1 MDMIFDVLEVLGRI
15 GIYTL
20 GILAAIV
27 VGYLIFPLAL
37 GILVLSIPVGILYIL
52 FRTIFSGS
60 FEKSKKERS

>member
-20 GILAAIV
+20 GILTAIV

-52 FRTIFSGS
+52 FRYVFSGS